1 MAASRR
7 RTVLVIDDE
16 ALIRWSLGERL
27 RLEGCDVIE
36 ATPGR
41 SGLEQVS
48 DRVDLIIFGCEVDD
62 PAGCRM
68 LAQLKRLAPR
78 VPLIVLTTCHT
89 ADTARRA
96 LQLGAWAVAK
106 KPFGLDRIAEMAAV
120 AGGPPET
127 ADSSGPA

>member
-36 ATPGR
+36 AAPGR
-41 SGLEQVS
+41 SALAQS
-48 DRVDLIIFGCEVDD
+48 DRVDLIILGCEVDD

-78 VPLIVLTTCHT
+78 VPLLVLTTCHT
-89 ADTARRA
+89 VETARRA
-96 LQLGAWAVAK
+96 LQLGAWAVAE

-120 AGGPPET
+120 AVGPRET
-127 ADSSGPA
+127 ADSSLPA